1 MDNSDLNSIDPQESS
16 FNLRQGALP
25 SSLFCARRFPITR
38 IVHLY
43 LIAHRGDR
51 SSLGPRKV
59 VATRMAAQGLLLDF
73 KSARLYSPKHLVFGK
88 AVKVRHYPVT
98 VSTENR
104 AGKFQPL
111 AALLPGRRSSS
122 LEV

>member
-1 MDNSDLNSIDPQESS
+1 LRESYFDLQPRVLLIEWFYFQQFGSS
-16 FNLRQGALP
+16 QGVIAEQIG
-25 SSLFCARRFPITR
+25 SS
-38 IVHLY
+38 
-43 LIAHRGDR
+43 
-51 SSLGPRKV
+51 
-59 VATRMAAQGLLLDF
+59 GLLLDF
-73 KSARLYSPKHLVFGK
+73 KSLRLYSPKYLVFGK
-88 AVKVRHYPVT
+88 AVRVRHYPVT